1 MNKTFNVD
9 KYLNE
14 VEEQFS
20 NFGGDDYYGIDD
32 SFEYDVPADGGV
44 AANAKSPVPYQV
56 SVENTTA
63 GSLTAILFGFNQY
76 FLDANFGSAT
86 GITVTPS
93 QSNISYQ
100 ELLTQSAFQPFETS
114 LIRVESSNSSQV
126 TQIITITVKDANG
139 QSLTTPLITQNY
151 FAAYQQQSGI
161 IDIPYSLK
169 VDGNTNLSFTVL
181 ATTTVSITFF
191 PAEKVNN
198 ARVLGGAGAVSMYGN
213 PQVNLGGMTFP
224 KRPQIGNALR
234 NRLRR

>member
-9 KYLNE
+9 GYLRE
-14 VEEQFS
+14 VEENFS
-20 NFGGDDYYGIDD
+20 NFNGDDYYGVDD

-44 AANAKSPVPYQV
+44 AAAKSPVPYQV

-63 GSLTAILFGFNQY
+63 GTLTAILFGFNQY

-86 GITVTPS
+86 GIVIS
-93 QSNISYQ
+93 MSAANITYQ

-114 LIRVESSNSSQV
+114 LIRIESSNSSQV

-151 FAAYQQQSGI
+151 FAAYQQQATI

-169 VDGNTNLSFTVL
+169 VDGNTSLSFSVL

-198 ARVLGGAGAVSMYGN
+198 ARVLGGSGAVSMYGN

-224 KRPQIGNALR
+224 KRPQMANAVR